1 MHTIVGPGSLDRR
14 PDAISPDYTYA
25 HLFGPVQL
33 SDFSQG
39 LYNRAW
45 RVRVDN
51 AAKTVYL
58 ARANDA
64 NTAWEAE
71 TVVLVFAGVDILE
84 LDAAFDQQGRIFLCA
99 ERATGTGG
107 ASEVWIYF
115 FNSLL
120 GAYAFTDFGAGRTPR
135 AILDDPLSPNT
146 GDVLVFYIRDA
157 AGLCWR
163 QQRDRFAVENIAVI
177 PGAVFNAFYSYI
189 EDVYRAID
197 GRLHVLYSVHDL
209 VTGQYNLYHY
219 ETVLYP
225 GFMETEKWTMDSVPL
240 SGIIPSILQYIGP
253 PGMLNPS
260 GAPLDAYDEVDP
272 WKLLASPQS
281 GILATVLFFHTL
293 FDHDDWKLAAVPL
306 SGTVPTVLFFHT
318 LFDHDDWKMSS
329 VPLSGTVPQVLFFHT
344 LFDHD
349 DWKLA
354 AIPLS
359 GTLV

>member
-1 MHTIVGPGSLDRR
+1 MHTIEGPGSLIRR

-33 SDFSQG
+33 SDFSLG
-39 LYNRAW
+39 LYNRPW

-51 AAKTVYL
+51 AAKTIYL

-120 GAYAFTDFGAGRTPR
+120 GAYVFTDFGAGRTPR

-163 QQRDRFAVENIAVI
+163 QQRDRFAVEFVAVI
-177 PGAVFNAFYSYI
+177 PGAVFDAVHSYI

-209 VTGQYNLYHY
+209 ATGRYNLFHY

-225 GFMETEKWTMDSVPL
+225 WFMESESWTMADVPR
-240 SGIIPSILQYIGP
+240 SGTLPSILQYVGP
-253 PGMLNPS
+253 AGTLNPS
-260 GAPLDAYDEVDP
+260 GFPLDGYDEVDP
-272 WKLLASPQS
+272 WKFSALPQNGLLP
-281 GILATVLFFHTL
+281 TVRFFHTL
-293 FDHDDWKLAAVPL
+293 FDHDDWKFA
-306 SGTVPTVLFFHT
+306 
-318 LFDHDDWKMSS
+318 S
-329 VPLSGTVPQVLFFHT
+329 VPLSGSVPQVLFFHT

-349 DWKLA
+349 DWKIGAVPLSGTVPQVLFLHTLFDIDTWKMA
-354 AIPLS
+354 ASPLS